1 MGVATDRAAGQQ
13 GDGTY
18 LFNISKGRLHGWN
31 GLPRVVEGGGMAKGE
46 RWREPGGKS
55 FARRKSDS
63 WLE

>member
-1 MGVATDRAAGQQ
+1 MDRAAGQQ

-31 GLPRVVEGGGMAKGE
+31 GLPGVVKGGGMAKG
-46 RWREPGGKS
+46 REMARAGGKS
-55 FARRKSDS
+55 FARRKSDR